1 MFQGSEIFVILL
13 VALVVLG
20 PERLPVVA
28 RKLGG
33 YTAELRKAAREL
45 RAGLEAE
52 LGDVSGIVDDVR
64 SPINEMKR
72 AARETTGEM
81 RKIGSEAKHDLDD
94 AAGEA
99 RSPSSWVGPKPISGP
114 TPADAMADLESIER
128 TGRPVDEA
136 AGDTQSPSWIGPK
149 PISGPTPAD
158 ALADLESIERTGRP
172 SDAAS
177 EAVGDGELPGEATG

>member
-1 MFQGSEIFVILL
+1 VFQGSEIFVILL

-20 PERLPVVA
+20 PERLPTLA

-45 RAGLEAE
+45 RAGLESE

-64 SPINEMKR
+64 SPINELKQ

-81 RKIGSEAKHDLDD
+81 RRIGSEAKQDFDE

-128 TGRPVDEA
+128 TGRPVDEVA
-136 AGDTQSPSWIGPK
+136 EEPQNPSWVGPK

-158 ALADLESIERTGRP
+158 AMADLESIEAPGP
-172 SDAAS
+172 PLDEAPDPAA
-177 EAVGDGELPGEATG
+177 EDDVPGEATG

>member
-20 PERLPVVA
+20 PERLPEIA
-28 RKLGG
+28 RKLGR
-33 YTAELRKAAREL
+33 YTAELRSAAREL

-64 SPINEMKR
+64 SPIKEIKQV
-72 AARETTGEM
+72 ARDTSGEM
-81 RKIGSEAKHDLDD
+81 RKVGSEAKRDFDE

-99 RSPSSWVGPKPISGP
+99 RSPASWVGPKPISGP

-128 TGRPVDEA
+128 TGRPLDEVDGEDR
-136 AGDTQSPSWIGPK
+136 GPSWIGPK

-158 ALADLESIERTGRP
+158 AMADLESTEGTGRP
-172 SDAAS
+172 DDETSELSD
-177 EAVGDGELPGEATG
+177 DLPGEATG

>member
-1 MFQGSEIFVILL
+1 VFQGSEIFVILL

-45 RAGLEAE
+45 RAGLESE
-52 LGDVSGIVDDVR
+52 LGDVSGIVEDVR
-64 SPINEMKR
+64 SPIKEIKQV
-72 AARETTGEM
+72 ARDTTGEM
-81 RKIGSEAKHDLDD
+81 RKVGSEAKRDFDE
-94 AAGEA
+94 AAGET
-99 RSPSSWVGPKPISGP
+99 RSPASWVGPKPISGP

-136 AGDTQSPSWIGPK
+136 TGEDSGPSWIGPK
-149 PISGPTPAD
+149 PIPGPTGGDATGELEATERAANAD
-158 ALADLESIERTGRP
+158 AE
-172 SDAAS
+172 AS
-177 EAVGDGELPGEATG
+177 EAARGDLPGEATG

>member
-20 PERLPVVA
+20 PERLPALA

-45 RAGLEAE
+45 RAGLESE

-64 SPINEMKR
+64 SPINEMKQ
-72 AARETTGEM
+72 AARETRGEM
-81 RKIGSEAKHDLDD
+81 RKIGSEAKRDFDE

-99 RSPSSWVGPKPISGP
+99 PSSSSWVGPKPISGP

-128 TGRPVDEA
+128 TGRPLDEVP
-136 AGDTQSPSWIGPK
+136 GSSQNSWVGPR
-149 PISGPTPAD
+149 PISESVPAR
-158 ALADLESIERTGRP
+158 AMADLESIESAGNAVDEP
-172 SDAAS
+172 SDPAR
-177 EAVGDGELPGEATG
+177 DDELPGEATG

>member
-45 RAGLEAE
+45 RAGLESE
-52 LGDVSGIVDDVR
+52 LGDVSGLVDEVR
-64 SPINEMKR
+64 SPLDEMKKI
-72 AARETTGEM
+72 AKDTSGEI
-81 RKIGSEAKHDLDD
+81 RQFGSEASRQAS
-94 AAGEA
+94 AAKDEISG
-99 RSPSSWVGPKPISGP
+99 STTWIGPKPVSGP

-128 TGRPVDEA
+128 SGKPVEDVKDDISEA
-136 AGDTQSPSWIGPK
+136 TSWIGPR
-149 PISGPTPAD
+149 PIASPAPENASADSERRDQPDRPVDGTHELNDGPD
-158 ALADLESIERTGRP
+158 K
-172 SDAAS
+172 AA
-177 EAVGDGELPGEATG
+177 G

>member
-45 RAGLEAE
+45 RAGLETE
-52 LGDVSGIVDDVR
+52 LGDVSGFVDDVR
-64 SPINEMKR
+64 SPLSEMKKL
-72 AARETTGEM
+72 AKETSDDMRRFGAEANKQVSDAKGE
-81 RKIGSEAKHDLDD
+81 ISD
-94 AAGEA
+94 
-99 RSPSSWVGPKPISGP
+99 PSSWIGPKPISGP

-128 TGRPVDEA
+128 TGKPLDAPDDPQDGHTPDKA
-136 AGDTQSPSWIGPK
+136 AG
-149 PISGPTPAD
+149 
-158 ALADLESIERTGRP
+158 
-172 SDAAS
+172 
-177 EAVGDGELPGEATG
+177 

>member
-28 RKLGG
+28 RKLGS

-45 RAGLEAE
+45 RAGLESE

-64 SPINEMKR
+64 SPINEMKQ

-81 RKIGSEAKHDLDD
+81 RKIGSEAKRDLDET
-94 AAGEA
+94 AGEA
-99 RSPSSWVGPKPISGP
+99 RSSASWVGPKPISGP

-128 TGRPVDEA
+128 TGLPLDEA
-136 AGDTQSPSWIGPK
+136 NGDDSGPSWVGPK

-158 ALADLESIERTGRP
+158 AMADLEAIEQAGRP
-172 SDAAS
+172 VDEAS
-177 EAVGDGELPGEATG
+177 EPARDDDLPGKATG

>member
-13 VALVVLG
+13 VALIVLG
-20 PERLPVVA
+20 PERLPALA

-45 RAGLEAE
+45 RAGLESE

-64 SPINEMKR
+64 SPINEMKK

-81 RKIGSEAKHDLDD
+81 RKIGSEAKRDFDE

-114 TPADAMADLESIER
+114 TPADAMADLASIEQ
-128 TGRPVDEA
+128 TGRPLDEA
-136 AGDTQSPSWIGPK
+136 AGEAQSNSWVGPK
-149 PISGPTPAD
+149 PIPGPTPTD
-158 ALADLESIERTGRP
+158 AMADLESIERTGLP
-172 SDAAS
+172 ADEEPEPAHTDD
-177 EAVGDGELPGEATG
+177 VPGEATG

>member
-20 PERLPVVA
+20 PERLPEIA

-45 RAGLEAE
+45 RDGLESE

-64 SPINEMKR
+64 SPINELKQ
-72 AARETTGEM
+72 AARDTTGEM
-81 RKIGSEAKHDLDD
+81 RKVGSEAKRDFDD
-94 AAGEA
+94 AAGGV
-99 RSPSSWVGPKPISGP
+99 RSASSWVGPKPISGP

-128 TGRPVDEA
+128 TGLPVDD
-136 AGDTQSPSWIGPK
+136 AGERAQSPASWVGPRS
-149 PISGPTPAD
+149 ISGVTAGNHPESSTEDPAD
-158 ALADLESIERTGRP
+158 
-172 SDAAS
+172 
-177 EAVGDGELPGEATG
+177 EAFEPARENDVPGEATG

>member
-20 PERLPVVA
+20 PERLPGLA

-33 YTAELRKAAREL
+33 WTAELRKAAREL
-45 RAGLEAE
+45 RAGLESE
-52 LGDVSGIVDDVR
+52 LGDVGAIVDDVR
-64 SPINEMKR
+64 SPINEMKQ
-72 AARETTGEM
+72 AAREATGEV
-81 RKIGSEAKHDLDD
+81 RKVGSEAKRDFDE

-128 TGRPVDEA
+128 TGRPLDDAPE
-136 AGDTQSPSWIGPK
+136 PSGE
-149 PISGPTPAD
+149 D
-158 ALADLESIERTGRP
+158 
-172 SDAAS
+172 
-177 EAVGDGELPGEATG
+177 ELPGEATG